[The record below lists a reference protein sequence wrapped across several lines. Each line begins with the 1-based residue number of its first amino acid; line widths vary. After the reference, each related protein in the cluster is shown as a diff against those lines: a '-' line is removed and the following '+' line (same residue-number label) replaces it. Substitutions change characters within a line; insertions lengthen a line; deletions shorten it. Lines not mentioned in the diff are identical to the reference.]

1 MQCEVVKLL
10 TGFYRCT
17 VYFGCDLDVRY
28 KVVAYSVKC
37 PLNSMQIHF
46 RVTV

>member
-17 VYFGCDLDVRY
+17 VYFGCDLDMRY
-28 KVVAYSVKC
+28 KIVAYSAMY
-37 PLNSMQIHF
+37 PLNSMQINF
-46 RVTV
+46 